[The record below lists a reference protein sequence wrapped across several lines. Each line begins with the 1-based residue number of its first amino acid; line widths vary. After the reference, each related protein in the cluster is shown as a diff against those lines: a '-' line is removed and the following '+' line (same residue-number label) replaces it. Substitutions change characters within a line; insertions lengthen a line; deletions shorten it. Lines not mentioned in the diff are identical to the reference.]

1 MLVIEQWRFYEAA
14 ELCENCGLFIVVEST
29 SLFIPQ
35 PMITTLDALLVE
47 GDLLEINVGEKESLR
62 AVLRNCRP
70 DNYCLFVFVPL
81 VSNACHIVFEHE

>member
-1 MLVIEQWRFYEAA
+1 MKIV
-14 ELCENCGLFIVVEST
+14 FIIIIEST
-29 SLFIPQ
+29 SLSIPQ
-35 PMITTLDALLVE
+35 QMISTLDALLVE

-81 VSNACHIVFEHE
+81 VSNTCPIVFKYDYLDACNS